1 MKIRERISRMIP
13 ITMAAV
19 MLCSGCG
26 LRFSGFSEVR
36 DAAGAQAAPS
46 AAADVYESGDY
57 VLTEEPMAMVAYE
70 SAADMAG
77 NGAYMRGPAMKTA
90 WGSEW
95 DTQWNTEEYSY
106 QPEHGFISAALQPLS
121 TFAADVDTASYAN
134 LRRQLMEGRRPVED
148 SIRAEE
154 IVNYFHYDYPEPQ
167 DGAPFSVTTEIAP
180 CPWNE
185 ETKLLLIGLQAKKP
199 DMRELPPSSLTFLI
213 DVSGSMDERNKLPL
227 VQRSFMTLVENLRKQ
242 DIVSIVTYSGHEE
255 VVLDGVRASEKNRIM
270 AAIEGLYA
278 SGSTNGE
285 SALKTAYEIAGNNFI
300 DGGNN
305 RIIMATD
312 GDFNVGVSGEGE
324 LTRLVEKM
332 AGNGIYL
339 SVLGYGMG
347 NYKDNRL
354 ESIADHGNGNYA
366 YIDTI
371 DEARKVLVGE
381 AGGTLFAVADDVK
394 LQVDFNPAMVK
405 GYRLIGYEDR
415 RMEAQDFADDTKDG
429 GEIGAGHS
437 VTALYEI
444 VPAGSEF
451 EIGEPASR
459 YTKASV
465 QAAEAS
471 DAAGA
476 DPADPSDSDGEWL
489 TVCIRYKD
497 PGEAKSRLIEIPV
510 TSESVSDEMS
520 DNLSWAAGAAQI
532 AMLLQGSEYAGDS
545 TFENVKERLKPIAD
559 DDFKEEFIYLINKA
573 KNAA

>member
-1 MKIRERISRMIP
+1 MDIRKKMKKIVPLM
-13 ITMAAV
+13 TAAV
-19 MLCSGCG
+19 MLCSACSF
-26 LRFSGFSEVR
+26 RFAETSGT
-36 DAAGAQAAPS
+36 AAAASKTYAEPDVETEYMEYYTEEAPAMAYEAAEACVYDS
-46 AAADVYESGDY
+46 AAMGTYSRNMGW
-57 VLTEEPMAMVAYE
+57 
-70 SAADMAG
+70 
-77 NGAYMRGPAMKTA
+77 GP
-90 WGSEW
+90 GW
-95 DTQWNTEEYSY
+95 DTEWNTEEYAY
-106 QPEHGFISAALQPLS
+106 TPEHGFVSASLQPLS

-134 LRRQLMEGRRPVED
+134 LRRQLMEGRKPVED
-148 SIRAEE
+148 SVRAEE
-154 IVNYFHYDYPEPQ
+154 IINYFHYDYPEPQ
-167 DGAPFSVTTEIAP
+167 DGKPFSVTAEIAP

-185 ETKLLLIGLQAKKP
+185 EAKILLVGLQAKKP

-213 DVSGSMDERNKLPL
+213 DVSGSMDEKNKLPL

-242 DIVSIVTYSGHEE
+242 DVVSIVTYSGHEE

-270 AAIEGLYA
+270 SAIEGLYA

-285 SALKTAYEIAGNNFI
+285 SALRTAYEIAGRNFI

-312 GDFNVGVSGEGE
+312 GDFNVGISGEGE
-324 LTRLVEKM
+324 LTRLVQDM

-366 YIDTI
+366 YIDTV
-371 DEARKVLVGE
+371 DEARRVLVGE

-394 LQVDFNPAMVK
+394 IQVDFNPAMVK
-405 GYRLIGYEDR
+405 GYRLIGYENR

-444 VPAGSEF
+444 IPAGSDF

-459 YTKASV
+459 YGKDTAEKQDSEEN
-465 QAAEAS
+465 AAPDE
-471 DAAGA
+471 
-476 DPADPSDSDGEWL
+476 EWL
-489 TVCIRYKD
+489 TVCIRYKE
-497 PGEAKSRLIEIPV
+497 PGEESSRLIEVPV
-510 TSESVSDEMS
+510 TSENTADEMS
-520 DNLSWAAGAAQI
+520 ANLSWAAGAAQI
-532 AMLLQGSEYAGDS
+532 AMLLNGSEYAGDS

-573 KNAA
+573 KNAALPL